1 LPFSL
6 NYIFNVFAL
15 PPFLTALAIFVLG
28 VVIFIRE
35 RDSVGN
41 VLYFLFAL
49 TIFIWLL
56 SFSFMYMSAEAGL
69 AAIWAK
75 IGYIGVAFIPAV
87 LFHLTAVMYRKDRLY
102 RVPIWAGWI
111 LSAFF
116 AVAGTGTDAVV
127 SGVRLY
133 WWGFSPKAGTM
144 ELPFLAFFLSFM
156 AGSFVQYV
164 MAYRKSMPGT
174 ADHKRSKVYI
184 LAFSIGIIGV
194 VDFLPKY
201 GIAVYPFGYA
211 AIFAYMFIA
220 GPGIWRYRLVE
231 ITPEFAARQIID
243 TMADALFVVDM
254 EKHVRLVNRTA
265 CDMLGIS
272 ERDIVGRPISDLI
285 DSKQLSTHLESF
297 MQSGDTKHT
306 EVTCRN
312 DRFGIRTLNI
322 SSTAITDRSGRPVSI
337 VCLARDVTE
346 AKEMEEELIRTRK
359 LESLGVLAGGIA
371 HDFNNL
377 LTGILGNISI
387 AKMYAPSSDK
397 VTERLEMAEK
407 ASLRAK
413 DLTNQ
418 LLTFSKGGDPVKKCV
433 SLRDVLME
441 AAGFSLRGSNVKPEY
456 RIPHDLWPV
465 EIDEGQISQV
475 INNLVINAD
484 QAMPGGGS
492 LVIGCENVMITPGS
506 SVPLKEGNYVKTYI
520 RDQGTGIP
528 GEHLKSIFDP
538 YFTTKQKGSGLGLAT
553 AFSIIN
559 RHGGHI
565 GVSSEMGKG
574 TVFTFYLRAAEKG
587 SIGEQSPEAT
597 TYKGQGRILFMDDDE
612 IVRDIA
618 GEMLTSIGF
627 EVECAV
633 DSDEAVDLFRSAF
646 ESGDPFDVVLMDLTV
661 PGGKG
666 GKDAI
671 QRLLLIDPEVKG
683 IVSSG
688 YSNDPVMSDCTRY
701 GFKGVITKPYK
712 FHELSRVLYEVLGR
726 DM

>member
-1 LPFSL
+1 
-6 NYIFNVFAL
+6 
-15 PPFLTALAIFVLG
+15 
-28 VVIFIRE
+28 
-35 RDSVGN
+35 
-41 VLYFLFAL
+41 
-49 TIFIWLL
+49 
-56 SFSFMYMSAEAGL
+56 
-69 AAIWAK
+69 
-75 IGYIGVAFIPAV
+75 
-87 LFHLTAVMYRKDRLY
+87 
-102 RVPIWAGWI
+102 
-111 LSAFF
+111 
-116 AVAGTGTDAVV
+116 
-127 SGVRLY
+127 
-133 WWGFSPKAGTM
+133 
-144 ELPFLAFFLSFM
+144 
-156 AGSFVQYV
+156 
-164 MAYRKSMPGT
+164 
-174 ADHKRSKVYI
+174 
-184 LAFSIGIIGV
+184 
-194 VDFLPKY
+194 
-201 GIAVYPFGYA
+201 
-211 AIFAYMFIA
+211 
-220 GPGIWRYRLVE
+220 
-231 ITPEFAARQIID
+231 
-243 TMADALFVVDM
+243 
-254 EKHVRLVNRTA
+254 
-265 CDMLGIS
+265 MLGIS

-346 AKEMEEELIRTRK
+346 ARNMEEELLRTRK

-387 AKMYAPSSDK
+387 AKMYTPSSDK
-397 VTERLEMAEK
+397 ITERLEMAEK

-484 QAMPGGGS
+484 QAMPGGGT
-492 LVIGCENVMITPGS
+492 LEIGCENVMITPGS

-553 AFSIIN
+553 AYSIIN

-574 TVFTFYLRAAEKG
+574 TVFTFYLPAAEKG